1 MKFKTAITQ
10 HIDEEVYI
18 RGYRLLD
25 LVGNLSFAQAVYL
38 LLRGE
43 LPSERESKMLDA
55 MLVSVIDHGVA
66 PPSAIAARCVASG
79 GNSLNVGVAA
89 GILAFG
95 FAHGGALEDA
105 MHFLSG
111 AVSGDVSPDR
121 AVSEYFEKKLPIPGF
136 GHKYYKDKDPRTE
149 RLFSV
154 ARELGVFSRHCE
166 FALKVQD
173 EIERQKG
180 KRLVLNVDGAIAAI
194 ACDMGF
200 DWRVGKGLFILGRVA
215 GLIAHVYEELTQ
227 EKPFSKRLDEEDIEF
242 VGMPKRELPGEFKRS

>member
-10 HIDEEVYI
+10 HIDEEVYV

-25 LVGNLSFAQAVYL
+25 LVGNLSFSQAVYL

-43 LPSERESKMLDA
+43 LPNKSYARMMDA
-55 MLVSVIDHGVA
+55 ILVSVIDHGVA

-105 MHFLSG
+105 MRFLSEAIAG
-111 AVSGDVSPDR
+111 GVSPDR
-121 AVSEYFEKKLPIPGF
+121 AVSEYLEKKLPIPGF
-136 GHKYYKDKDPRTE
+136 GHKYYKEKDPRTE
-149 RLFSV
+149 RLFEI
-154 ARELGVFSRHCE
+154 AKEEGIFSKHCE
-166 FALKVQD
+166 FALKVQE

-180 KRLVLNVDGAIAAI
+180 KRLVLNVDGAIAAL

-200 DWRVGKGLFILGRVA
+200 DWRMGKGLFILGRVA
-215 GLIAHVYEELTQ
+215 GLVAHVYEELTQ
-227 EKPFSKRLDEEDIEF
+227 EKPFSKRLEEQDIEF
-242 VGMPKRELPGEFKRS
+242 VGLPKRELPEEFRR